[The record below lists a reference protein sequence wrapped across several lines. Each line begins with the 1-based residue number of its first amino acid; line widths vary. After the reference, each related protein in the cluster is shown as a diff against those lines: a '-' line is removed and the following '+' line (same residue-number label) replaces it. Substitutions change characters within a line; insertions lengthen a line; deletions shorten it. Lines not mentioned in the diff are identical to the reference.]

1 MTLPPG
7 AYASPSTARNRD
19 PLLAVLAPRLPA
31 TGLVL
36 EVASGAGE
44 HAVHFAAALPGLTWQ
59 PSDESEA
66 AFASIAAWR
75 EHAALPNL
83 LPPVRLDASRPEE
96 WPVSRADAVLSCNMI
111 HIAPWAAAEG
121 LMAGAGRVLPPAGL
135 LALYGPFFEEGVFP
149 ARSNLG
155 FDQSLKARD
164 PRWGVRN
171 LADVTALAAAS
182 GLDFAERVEMPANNL
197 TVFFRK
203 V

>member
-19 PLLAVLAPRLPA
+19 PLLAVLAPRLPPS
-31 TGLVL
+31 GLVL

-44 HAVHFAAALPGLTWQ
+44 HAVHFAAALPRLTWQ
-59 PSDESEA
+59 PTDECEA
-66 AFASIAAWR
+66 ALASIAAWR

-83 LPPVRLDASRPEE
+83 LPPLRLDAGDPDS
-96 WPVSRADAVLSCNMI
+96 WPVNHADAVLSCNMI

-121 LMAGAGRVLPPAGL
+121 LMAGAGRVLPAGGL

-164 PRWGVRN
+164 PRWGVRD
-171 LADVTALAAAS
+171 LGEVAALAAAN
-182 GLDFAERVEMPANNL
+182 GLTFSERVEMPANNL